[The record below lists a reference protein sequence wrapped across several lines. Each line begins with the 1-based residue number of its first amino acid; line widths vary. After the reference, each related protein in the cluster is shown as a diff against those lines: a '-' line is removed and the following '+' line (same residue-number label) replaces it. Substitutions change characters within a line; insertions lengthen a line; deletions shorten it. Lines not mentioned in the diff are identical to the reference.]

1 MKFKKEGVTAMVI
14 AIFVGG
20 IFLGTILGFV
30 IMGLLAASGERCL
43 CEEVQI
49 IGSGFA
55 CAYPPTRSR
64 FSPSLQNRPQAF
76 VA

>member
-1 MKFKKEGVTAMVI
+1 MVI

-30 IMGLLAASGERCL
+30 IIGLLAACGERCL

-55 CAYPPTRSR
+55 CAYPPTRR
-64 FSPSLQNRPQAF
+64 FSPSLQTRPQAF

>member
-1 MKFKKEGVTAMVI
+1 MAI

-20 IFLGTILGFV
+20 IFLGTVLGFV
-30 IMGLLAASGERCL
+30 IMALLAARDDHCL

-55 CAYPPTRSR
+55 CAYPPTRR
-64 FSPSLQNRPQAF
+64 LSPSLGNKPQAF
-76 VA
+76 EVSLNPER

>member
-1 MKFKKEGVTAMVI
+1 MVI

-20 IFLGTILGFV
+20 IFLGTIMGFV
-30 IMGLLAASGERCL
+30 IMGLLAASGEHCL

-55 CAYPPTRSR
+55 CAYPPSRR
-64 FSPSLQNRPQAF
+64 FSPSRENRPQAF
-76 VA
+76 VG